1 MQNIIIAMAR
11 VAPKLLWQTW
21 HSLMLSCTP
30 SSCLQK
36 YKEARVRFEA
46 LLARVGAPGQLHR
59 WHVHAFDCL
68 TPLMNA
74 CRATG
79 DPAGSLNHANAVVAG
94 IEAVQ
99 GPVPSVELGNYLE
112 LIGQVSGQ
120 ITIPCT
126 CRSGIW

>member
-1 MQNIIIAMAR
+1 M
-11 VAPKLLWQTW
+11 
-21 HSLMLSCTP
+21 
-30 SSCLQK
+30 
-36 YKEARVRFEA
+36 RFEA

-79 DPAGSLNHANAVVAG
+79 DPAGSLTHASTVVAG
-94 IEAVQ
+94 IEAIR

-112 LIGQVSGQ
+112 LIGQVS
-120 ITIPCT
+120 IASPT
-126 CRSGIW
+126 CSYHPGIELTLGCDFY